1 MDLGTIANAARPARS
16 AGTLDARAGAERI
29 ALSPRLLLPMLQGQA
44 LGNPAL
50 AELARDVRAQL
61 VSGERAVTLVLPL
74 GAASDAQPA
83 RIDVGAR
90 QVTIPAALRDALL
103 AQLGRPA
110 SASAASPLPAAAAS
124 AGLVADDEAARA
136 WVVSTQTHAAASQL
150 LAGQAAAINAGA
162 ARELVRALAPRA
174 SAATRDQAMPSV
186 GYDQP
191 VVDSALLEAAPVTA
205 IGAIKQR
212 VQQQFERSGMFFES
226 HLAQWASGVRSSD
239 ELRAEL
245 VQLNR
250 SGQTS
255 GEPNAQRVAAQL
267 AVLEQ
272 QAVTLAG
279 PAWAGQPMHM
289 TIEREARSPD
299 APADMPP
306 VFSATLALDLP
317 RLGRVEVELR
327 LAGKAVATT
336 VRSDDTAFRA
346 DLPALIEQLQAR
358 GLTPVAAHAAPLE
371 DAP

>member
-16 AGTLDARAGAERI
+16 AGAADPRAGAERI
-29 ALSPRLLLPMLQGQA
+29 ALAPRLLLPLLQGQA

-61 VSGERAVTLVLPL
+61 VNGERAVTLVLPP

-83 RIDVGAR
+83 RIDLGAR

-110 SASAASPLPAAAAS
+110 AAPMPAATVAAAAS
-124 AGLVADDEAARA
+124 LAADDEAARA

-150 LAGQAAAINAGA
+150 LAGQAAAVNAGA

-174 SAATRDQAMPSV
+174 STATRDQAMPSV
-186 GYDQP
+186 GFDQP
-191 VVDSALLEAAPVTA
+191 VVDTALLEAAPVAA

-226 HLAQWASGVRSSD
+226 HLAQWANGTRSSD

-250 SGQTS
+250 AGPTS
-255 GEPNAQRVAAQL
+255 AELNAQRIAAQL

-272 QAVTLAG
+272 QAITLTG
-279 PAWAGQPMHM
+279 PAWAGQPMQM

-306 VFSATLALDLP
+306 VFSATLALELP
-317 RLGRVEVELR
+317 QLGRVEVELR
-327 LAGKAVATT
+327 LAGKAVALLHYLVYELVVG
-336 VRSDDTAFRA
+336 VREFPHALLLQHFHYVVLVHA
-346 DLPALIEQLQAR
+346 GLP
-358 GLTPVAAHAAPLE
+358 
-371 DAP
+371 